1 VELVEDVLGKDLLI
15 APGLMMQY
23 EELSKFER
31 EKLGPVP
38 AAIGVC
44 DTLTSS
50 VTLKT
55 PDVTKLSWKPKCPFS
70 G

>member
-38 AAIGVC
+38 AAIGARMKN
-44 DTLTSS
+44 TKKEETS
-50 VTLKT
+50 VMF
-55 PDVTKLSWKPKCPFS
+55 CE
-70 G
+70 